1 MCRAGIR
8 QVATE
13 EAEPPAGGE
22 RGGEEIENSHHH
34 LTPAHY
40 CAFLVLSSLF
50 SSASAEF
57 SGKKEKN
64 IYTFLEYIFINS
76 IFFPHC
82 GIFISVMLNFF
93 ILF

>member
-57 SGKKEKN
+57 SGKKEN
-64 IYTFLEYIFINS
+64 IYIHFSRIYIYKH
-76 IFFPHC
+76 IFFP
-82 GIFISVMLNFF
+82 IVVSL
-93 ILF
+93 